1 VNIRIGILAVAAL
14 AGVAQAN
21 VDWVD
26 WQSATSTSVT
36 GVANGIN
43 VTYSGG
49 FQFAQT
55 NGGTN
60 YWNNSATYVS
70 ATVPNA
76 PPDSDIIA
84 LATVGGTL
92 SFSQAVTDPIMAI
105 VSLGRPNTGS
115 KWHFDAPFQ
124 IVSQG
129 AGYFGSGPLTNPSGN
144 TLQGNEGHGVI
155 QFKGTFSSIS
165 WQVTNGEDWA
175 GFTVAVPA
183 PGSAAAIVA
192 GLLPAL
198 RRRRR

>member
-1 VNIRIGILAVAAL
+1 MNIRIGIFAVAAL
-14 AGVAQAN
+14 AGVAQAD

-36 GVANGIN
+36 GVANGITA
-43 VTYSGG
+43 TYTGG
-49 FQFAQT
+49 FQLAQT

-60 YWNNSATYVS
+60 YWNSSSTYVS

-76 PPDSDIIA
+76 PPDSDIIE

-105 VSLGRPNTGS
+105 VSLGRPNVGS

-129 AGYFGSGPLTNPSGN
+129 AGFWGSGPLTNPSGN

-155 QFKGTFSSIS
+155 QFKGTFTSIS
-165 WQVTNGEDWA
+165 WEVTEGESWA
-175 GFTVAVPA
+175 GFTVAVPS
-183 PGSAAAIVA
+183 PGSAAALAA

>member
-1 VNIRIGILAVAAL
+1 MNIRIGIFAVAAL
-14 AGVAQAN
+14 AGVAQAD

-36 GVANGIN
+36 GIANGITA
-43 VTYSGG
+43 TYSGG

-55 NGGTN
+55 SSNTN
-60 YWNNSATYVS
+60 YWIPSAPYIS

-84 LATVGGTL
+84 LAHVGGTL

-105 VSLGRPNTGS
+105 VSLGQPGIGS

-129 AGYFGSGPLTNPSGN
+129 AGYWGSGPLINPIGN

-155 QFKGTFSSIS
+155 QFKGTFTSIS
-165 WQVTNGEDWA
+165 WEITEGENWA
-175 GFTVAVPA
+175 GFTVAVPS
-183 PGSAAAIVA
+183 PGSAAALAA